1 MHRPPTLLAICFI
14 LATTF
19 GFASAQSTSPTAS
32 AAPTQAS
39 TKPSDVVLAENSKVK
54 LTLADYQTELL
65 NLPPEMRGA
74 FATDPKRVASLLNN
88 LLTLKTLAL
97 EARDAKLDREPEAQQ
112 RIALESD
119 RVLAGMQVQRL
130 EEKLGK
136 DFDAKSAE
144 FTSRAREIYLVDKS
158 KYTVPAQVEISH
170 ILFANTRGD
179 AAALAAAKDA
189 RSKIAAGEDFAALAR
204 TLSDDKESKDKG
216 GNLGWHSLAETEPS
230 FGKAAFALQKVGEVS
245 EPVST
250 PFGWHLIRL
259 DGRRP
264 ANELS
269 FDEAKPQILADLRT
283 QYIAERRD
291 AALNAI
297 RNDPAIKANQAAID
311 ALVQHPVAAT
321 SAAR

>member
-1 MHRPPTLLAICFI
+1 MHRPPRLLAIWFS
-14 LATTF
+14 LAMTV
-19 GFASAQSTSPTAS
+19 GLANAQSTPQTAT
-32 AAPTQAS
+32 APLAQPS
-39 TKPSDVVLAENSKVK
+39 VKPSDVVLAENSKVK

-65 NLPPEMRGA
+65 NLAPEMRGA
-74 FATDPKRVASLLNN
+74 FATDPKRVATLLNN
-88 LLTLKTLAL
+88 LLTLKTLAA
-97 EARDAKLDREPEAQQ
+97 EARDAKLDREPEAHQ

-119 RVLAGMQVQRL
+119 RVLAGMQVQHL

-136 DFDAKSAE
+136 EYDAKSAE
-144 FTSRAREIYLVDKS
+144 FTTRAREIYLVDKS

-189 RSKIAAGEDFAALAR
+189 RAKIVAGEDFAALAR
-204 TLSDDKESKDKG
+204 TLSDDKESKEKG
-216 GNLGWHSLAETEPS
+216 GSLGWHSLAEIEPT
-230 FGKAAFALQKVGEVS
+230 FGKAAFALQKVGEIS

-264 ANELS
+264 AKELS

-283 QYIAERRD
+283 QYVSERRD

-311 ALVQHPVAAT
+311 ALVQRPVAAT
-321 SAAR
+321 PGAR